1 MLIPGPGR
9 IAILLTFGLLLSSAA
24 VGMCADGESLLGSRI
39 RVTTVEGSS
48 LQGQIEGR
56 VVEVAGAHLEV
67 APPDGTASQ
76 IVPLASVR
84 RIEVHHGRKRA
95 TRRGF
100 WTGAAVAGVAGGVV
114 GAMYGSYVALDR
126 DSSANPTGSALLGGA
141 AGGAAGGLV
150 GGAVGAGIGALF
162 KQDDWRDAPAPRPR
176 AALTFQPTRHGVK
189 VALSVRF

>member
-1 MLIPGPGR
+1 MSIPGPGR
-9 IAILLTFGLLLSSAA
+9 IAILLTSCLLLSRAA
-24 VGMCADGESLLGSRI
+24 VGLCADGGSLLGSRI

-48 LQGQIEGR
+48 LPVQIEGR
-56 VVEVAGAHLEV
+56 LVEIADAHLEV

-100 WTGAAVAGVAGGVV
+100 WTGAAVAGVAGVVV

-126 DSSANPTGSALLGGA
+126 DSSANPTGSVLLGSA
-141 AGGAAGGLV
+141 AGGAACGLA

-162 KQDDWRDAPAPRPR
+162 TRDDWRDAPAPGPR
-176 AALTFQPTRHGVK
+176 AALTLQPTRDGVR